1 MGKNIASRCDKAT
14 SYINHYVR
22 R

>member
-1 MGKNIASRCDKAT
+1 MGKNIASRCDKPT